1 MLEKP
6 RIGEGVLQYKWRLS
20 MSINM
25 EFRNVVFNAARDG
38 KLRRLKVSSSSA
50 LIMSWVTSHSRLEP
64 IFSQHENVLK
74 SSVELHFCGLWL
86 FSTQVVFMSFL
97 PCFVVP
103 LFSSYSS
110 WTNFEYFWGE

>member
-38 KLRRLKVSSSSA
+38 KLRRLKVSRA

-74 SSVELHFCGLWL
+74 SSVELHFCGLW
-86 FSTQVVFMSFL
+86 FVSQVVL
-97 PCFVVP
+97 
-103 LFSSYSS
+103 
-110 WTNFEYFWGE
+110 

>member
-38 KLRRLKVSSSSA
+38 KLRRLKVSNSPYHV
-50 LIMSWVTSHSRLEP
+50 MSNVTQQVGTDFLVNMKM
-64 IFSQHENVLK
+64 FSK
-74 SSVELHFCGLWL
+74 
-86 FSTQVVFMSFL
+86 VV
-97 PCFVVP
+97 
-103 LFSSYSS
+103 
-110 WTNFEYFWGE
+110 